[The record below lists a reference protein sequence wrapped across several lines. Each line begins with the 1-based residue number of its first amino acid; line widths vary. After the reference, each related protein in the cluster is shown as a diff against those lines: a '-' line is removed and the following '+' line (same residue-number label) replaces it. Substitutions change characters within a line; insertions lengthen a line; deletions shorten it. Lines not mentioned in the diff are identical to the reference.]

1 MVRIAPDK
9 FPISAPKNEF
19 TPSPFAGC
27 VAYPT
32 DEKFGVFNFTGFMLV
47 GYRAYCFANNLDVN
61 DVGVQTDYLLKMLE
75 EKTKLRGTEVKS
87 AETIEKAEQL
97 IHEYILQDTTNI
109 DKTIDLAYDFLER
122 NTA

>member
-1 MVRIAPDK
+1 MVRYDPDYQIK
-9 FPISAPKNEF
+9 VPKTDF
-19 TPSPFAGC
+19 LPSPFAGC

-32 DEKFGVFNFTGFMLV
+32 DEKFGIFKFTGFMLL
-47 GYRAYCFANNLDVN
+47 GYRSYCFANNLDVN
-61 DVGVQTDYLLKMLE
+61 DIGVQTDYLLKMLE
-75 EKTKLRGTEVKS
+75 EKTNLRGTELKS
-87 AETIEKAEQL
+87 AETIEKAAQL